1 MKIEQLLVQHL
12 YNTKEVTLQ
21 GIGTISLSPNVALP
35 SENEKDFAIPADG
48 ISFEYNLK
56 ATEDNAL
63 ISFIAQ
69 QTGKIKPL
77 ATADLDSYVILSKQ
91 FLNIGK
97 PLTIEGIGT
106 IQKNQQ
112 GDYEFIPGIFI
123 TPKIDDIP
131 RQLREKRDESVSF
144 ESESKSGNSKRNL
157 MIAVVILL
165 IALIGLGIY
174 YLLFYKSAD
183 EIPAAIP
190 PVQTIDTPQTTTPD
204 SSLLKPTATV
214 DTNKFEVVIR
224 QYATKVAAEKALTRF
239 TGFGHNL
246 SLFTEDSITYKLS
259 MPFNRKLSD
268 SLIVK
273 DSLRELFLG
282 QPYIK
287 LQ

>member
-1 MKIEQLLVQHL
+1 MGVS
-12 YNTKEVTLQ
+12 V
-21 GIGTISLSPNVALP
+21 
-35 SENEKDFAIPADG
+35 
-48 ISFEYNLK
+48 

-224 QYATKVAAEKALTRF
+224 QYATKVAAEKALTLIK
-239 TGFGHNL
+239 GL
-246 SLFTEDSITYKLS
+246 
-259 MPFNRKLSD
+259 RKN
-268 SLIVK
+268 
-273 DSLRELFLG
+273 
-282 QPYIK
+282 
-287 LQ
+287 

>member
-1 MKIEQLLVQHL
+1 M
-12 YNTKEVTLQ
+12 
-21 GIGTISLSPNVALP
+21 A
-35 SENEKDFAIPADG
+35 
-48 ISFEYNLK
+48 
-56 ATEDNAL
+56 
-63 ISFIAQ
+63 
-69 QTGKIKPL
+69 
-77 ATADLDSYVILSKQ
+77 
-91 FLNIGK
+91 
-97 PLTIEGIGT
+97 
-106 IQKNQQ
+106 
-112 GDYEFIPGIFI
+112 
-123 TPKIDDIP
+123 
-131 RQLREKRDESVSF
+131 
-144 ESESKSGNSKRNL
+144 
-157 MIAVVILL
+157 
-165 IALIGLGIY
+165 IY

>member
-131 RQLREKRDESVSF
+131 RQLREKRDESV
-144 ESESKSGNSKRNL
+144 
-157 MIAVVILL
+157 
-165 IALIGLGIY
+165 
-174 YLLFYKSAD
+174 
-183 EIPAAIP
+183 
-190 PVQTIDTPQTTTPD
+190 
-204 SSLLKPTATV
+204 
-214 DTNKFEVVIR
+214 
-224 QYATKVAAEKALTRF
+224 
-239 TGFGHNL
+239 
-246 SLFTEDSITYKLS
+246 
-259 MPFNRKLSD
+259 
-268 SLIVK
+268 
-273 DSLRELFLG
+273 
-282 QPYIK
+282 
-287 LQ
+287 